1 MESLTGCVIT
11 QLTATPKLTPDDTSQ
26 LTPEPSPSVQFTSD
40 QWSIYHPDPQHLWNR
55 IFRLFFRRTA
65 SNGQVY
71 GWDTLDPLLWPDTT
85 LETTTYQQAV
95 DLFDEFLNKQ
105 GEQLIVDPL
114 KRALFQRDLW
124 ELFDWLGDQ
133 SAQHQ
138 DIQGRIARILPRL
151 ALTDEEIRSLPDN
164 YLAAVDSGSFLPSFQ
179 KGDPNVGF
187 LPADLLASDGEWVC
201 VGRQGGPIAMT
212 HTEEFPFAGR
222 SVFLI
227 FLRVPGNRAATLSF
241 LQALNREPPPSL
253 PIGLEVVLV
262 RRAVLIDQQGH
273 MVLSPIVESI
283 QVRHFS
289 STTQSFYHFELDRQL
304 LFAGISGGLRPVQQE
319 IAVFRSHGDA
329 FSLGQVDA
337 VKIPESCF
345 SCHVEGSGTGG
356 LTSLLSYSRARFP
369 LSDNSRPILEV
380 TTAEQEAEKVNTWK
394 SQEKSWQTLQT
405 LWHSNNP

>member
-1 MESLTGCVIT
+1 MIILYMESLTGCGMT
-11 QLTATPKLTPDDTSQ
+11 QLTPAPELTQEATG
-26 LTPEPSPSVQFTSD
+26 QFTSAPFTGD

-65 SNGQVY
+65 GNGQEV
-71 GWDTLDPLLWPDTT
+71 GWDALDPLLWPDTT

-95 DLFDEFLNKQ
+95 ALFDEFLNKH
-105 GEQLIVDPL
+105 GEQLIVEPL

-138 DIQGRIARILPRL
+138 DLQDRIARILPRL
-151 ALTDEEIRSLPDN
+151 ALTDEAIQSLPDN
-164 YLAAVDSGSFLPSFQ
+164 YLAAVDSGSFLPGFQ
-179 KGDPNVGF
+179 QGDPNVGF
-187 LPADLLASDGEWVC
+187 LPAGLLAPDGEWVS

-227 FLRVPGNRAATLSF
+227 LLRVPGNRAAALSF
-241 LQALNREPPPSL
+241 LQALGGEPPPGL
-253 PIGLEVVLV
+253 PIGLEVVLL
-262 RRAVLIDQQGH
+262 RRAVLIDRQGH

-289 STTQSFYHFELDRQL
+289 TTQSFYLFELDRQL
-304 LFAGISGGLRPVQQE
+304 LFAGISGGLRLVQQE
-319 IAVFRSHGDA
+319 IPLFRSHGDA
-329 FSLGQVDA
+329 FSLGQVDE
-337 VKIPESCF
+337 VKIPEICF
-345 SCHVEGSGTGG
+345 SCHLGESGTEG
-356 LTSLLSYSRARFP
+356 LASLLSYSRARFP
-369 LSDNSRPILEV
+369 LPDNSRPILEV
-380 TTAEQEAEKVNTWK
+380 TTAEQEAEKVITGK

-405 LWHSNNP
+405 VWPSNNP